1 MSDARKMYYEEG
13 FDGYVEKPIQGRVLE
28 NEVLRFIPDDIIEYR
43 EDESV
48 SSEAVEPMQRLSQR
62 KRKKI
67 YITTDCTCD
76 IPQELLDKYDINTR
90 VGTFVNNFPY
100 NYDERLVPVCINGKR
115 IDFYTA
121 SLEDIV
127 IAKLCSGRATDVQD
141 IIDPRVLAAVDWKRL
156 EYLATDENEARASA
170 LNPFRYEE
178 FLDSYKTYV
187 ERWCPCGN

>member
-1 MSDARKMYYEEG
+1 MGGFFKEDLLERLMRLDEDVDLLFDDDRRFKMVIVGGSALILLETITRATYDIDALDVSPEI
-13 FDGYVEKPIQGRVLE
+13 VALLE
-28 NEVLRFIPDDIIEYR
+28 
-43 EDESV
+43 
-48 SSEAVEPMQRLSQR
+48 
-62 KRKKI
+62 
-67 YITTDCTCD
+67 
-76 IPQELLDKYDINTR
+76 KYDINTR

-100 NYDERLVPVCINGKR
+100 NYDDRLVPVPVNGRR

-156 EYLATDENEARASA
+156 EYLATDENEAKASA

-187 ERWCPCGN
+187 ERWCPCEN